1 MALFAVGKLF
11 RYLLVAGG
19 WTWFLSTIWPWMK
32 VTFGWSGK
40 DSSQPKTVLKF
51 CRKPRSRRGMVAML
65 ELRVA

>member
-32 VTFGWSGK
+32 VTFGW
-40 DSSQPKTVLKF
+40 
-51 CRKPRSRRGMVAML
+51 
-65 ELRVA
+65 